1 MTNIKK
7 LTTLECAYIAG
18 FLDGDG
24 CINAQLV
31 RREDYVL
38 KFQIRYTITFFQKKK
53 RRWLLLGFQKQ
64 MSCGTFRT
72 RSDDMCELAIV
83 GSQAVKELLTQCLP
97 YIKGKKR
104 QARLLLF
111 LINKSSPHQ
120 SKEEF
125 LRLCRIVDHFAFL
138 NDSKGRTITSQVV
151 KERLSS

>member
-1 MTNIKK
+1 
-7 LTTLECAYIAG
+7 
-18 FLDGDG
+18 
-24 CINAQLV
+24 
-31 RREDYVL
+31 
-38 KFQIRYTITFFQKKK
+38 
-53 RRWLLLGFQKQ
+53 